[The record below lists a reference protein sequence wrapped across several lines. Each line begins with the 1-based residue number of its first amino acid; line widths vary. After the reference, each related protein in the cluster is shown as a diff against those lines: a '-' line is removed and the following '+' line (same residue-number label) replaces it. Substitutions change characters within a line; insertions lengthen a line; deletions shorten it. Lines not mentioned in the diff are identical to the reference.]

1 MAYTVTFWGTR
12 GSIPTP
18 GAHTARYGGNTPC
31 VAVEGTG
38 PKGGGQLVILDAGT
52 GIRALGRELVE
63 RQQSAVQAEIL
74 LSHAHWDHIQ
84 GLPHFKPFFAPG
96 NAVRIWGSRQ
106 GTTSLEAILRQ
117 QMDPAVFPVPLD
129 ALSAKLTVQQIEPGE
144 FTVGTFKVRTIRL
157 RHPGTTLGYRLTPAA
172 GGPSM
177 AYVTDNELG
186 PGGHYET
193 PASWRKDFVA
203 FLGGGELLIHDAMYT
218 PEELEAQGR
227 GQDTRPGIA
236 VLPFDNSGSYGQD
249 KENFDALQKG
259 IAGMLISELAA
270 NPAARVV
277 EREEIEKLL
286 AEQSLGASGKVS
298 PETAAK
304 IGKLVGARYV
314 IAGTFIDFYGDF
326 RLDARLVNVETSE
339 IVKVESDRMQRDH
352 LFDIIRTV
360 AARLMKD
367 ANLPPLPRQASEQP
381 MNRQVPT
388 EALTYYSRAL
398 LYHDRGQKAKAV
410 EMYEKALQVFPDFAE
425 ASDGLKR

>member
-1 MAYTVTFWGTR
+1 MRSRFV
-12 GSIPTP
+12 P
-18 GAHTARYGGNTPC
+18 
-31 VAVEGTG
+31 
-38 PKGGGQLVILDAGT
+38 
-52 GIRALGRELVE
+52 ALLSLALLGFIGREL
-63 RQQSAVQAEIL
+63 A
-74 LSHAHWDHIQ
+74 
-84 GLPHFKPFFAPG
+84 
-96 NAVRIWGSRQ
+96 
-106 GTTSLEAILRQ
+106 
-117 QMDPAVFPVPLD
+117 
-129 ALSAKLTVQQIEPGE
+129 
-144 FTVGTFKVRTIRL
+144 
-157 RHPGTTLGYRLTPAA
+157 
-172 GGPSM
+172 
-177 AYVTDNELG
+177 
-186 PGGHYET
+186 
-193 PASWRKDFVA
+193 
-203 FLGGGELLIHDAMYT
+203 
-218 PEELEAQGR
+218 AQGR

-286 AEQSLGASGKVS
+286 AEQSLGASGKVT

-367 ANLPPLPRQASEQP
+367 ANLPPLPRQASEQR

-388 EALTYYSRAL
+388 EALTFYSKAL
-398 LYHDRGQKAKAV
+398 LYQDRGQKDKAA
-410 EMYEKALQVFPDFAE
+410 EMYQRALAVFPEYAE
-425 ASDGLKR
+425 AQQGLQRVKNS

>member
-1 MAYTVTFWGTR
+1 MR
-12 GSIPTP
+12 
-18 GAHTARYGGNTPC
+18 ARLL
-31 VAVEGTG
+31 A
-38 PKGGGQLVILDAGT
+38 LVSL
-52 GIRALGRELVE
+52 ALLGCIGR
-63 RQQSAVQAEIL
+63 
-74 LSHAHWDHIQ
+74 D
-84 GLPHFKPFFAPG
+84 
-96 NAVRIWGSRQ
+96 
-106 GTTSLEAILRQ
+106 
-117 QMDPAVFPVPLD
+117 
-129 ALSAKLTVQQIEPGE
+129 
-144 FTVGTFKVRTIRL
+144 
-157 RHPGTTLGYRLTPAA
+157 LG
-172 GGPSM
+172 
-177 AYVTDNELG
+177 
-186 PGGHYET
+186 
-193 PASWRKDFVA
+193 
-203 FLGGGELLIHDAMYT
+203 
-218 PEELEAQGR
+218 AQGR

-286 AEQSLGASGKVS
+286 AEQSLGASGKVR

-367 ANLPPLPRQASEQP
+367 TNLPPLPTSLGPADQP
-381 MNRQVPT
+381 SDPDGGADVLFEGAPVPG
-388 EALTYYSRAL
+388 SRAEGQG
-398 LYHDRGQKAKAV
+398 RGDVPAGPGRLPGVHRGAARPPAREELV
-410 EMYEKALQVFPDFAE
+410 T
-425 ASDGLKR
+425 